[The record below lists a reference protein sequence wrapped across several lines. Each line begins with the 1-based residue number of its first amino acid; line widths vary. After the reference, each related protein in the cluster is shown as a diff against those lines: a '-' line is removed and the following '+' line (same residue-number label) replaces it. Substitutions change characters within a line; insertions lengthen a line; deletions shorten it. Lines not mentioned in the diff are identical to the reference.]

1 MVNLFS
7 CLGCEWSSSYVEQ
20 FDKMAQFSWD
30 FDPVAHISFCSTKQ
44 DTFDWQVDKI
54 SQLELSC
61 FIDSQKKNIG
71 KFCRRPLHLIPSTPR
86 SWSWLASTDQ
96 KVWADRP
103 GLIGRFSLFI
113 NKNEVCNAYTELNKR
128 LHGVAAAI
136 LRVCQAFSGSVMI
149 KWWQWTRRSALQLI
163 EYGLWE
169 LGFWD

>member
-1 MVNLFS
+1 MRL
-7 CLGCEWSSSYVEQ
+7 WSSSTYFLLFYQTGHFRLTSRQNITIGVILLYW
-20 FDKMAQFSWD
+20 FS
-30 FDPVAHISFCSTKQ
+30 
-44 DTFDWQVDKI
+44 
-54 SQLELSC
+54 
-61 FIDSQKKNIG
+61 KKNIG
-71 KFCRRPLHLIPSTPR
+71 KFCRRPLHLIPSRPR

-113 NKNEVCNAYTELNKR
+113 NKHEVCNAYTELNER
-128 LHGVAAAI
+128 PHGVAAAI

-149 KWWQWTRRSALQLI
+149 KRWQWTRRSALQLI